1 MRPVDRPLSPHLQ
14 IYRLPMLALLSITHR
29 ATGVALSAATVLLVY
44 WLMALAA
51 GPESYATAQSLLGS
65 VPGLIVLFGLTWS
78 LFYHMCNG
86 IRHLAWDI
94 GYGLEVSTA
103 DSTGWMV
110 VIASV
115 VMTLVTWLLAFMMGG
130 SA

>member
-1 MRPVDRPLSPHLQ
+1 MQPVERPLSPHLQ

-51 GPESYATAQSLLGS
+51 GPESYATAQSIFGS
-65 VPGLIVLFGLTWS
+65 VPGLLVLFGLSWA
-78 LFYHMCNG
+78 LFYHLCNG

-94 GYGLEVSTA
+94 GYGLEVETA
-103 DSTGWMV
+103 DATGWMV

-115 VMTLVTWLLAFMMGG
+115 VMTLVTWTLAFMMGG
-130 SA
+130 FA